1 VLDEFATGQ
10 QRDRELSGKALRLPS
25 PDDRDDAVFYGIMP
39 PITHML
45 SWLIRHHPD
54 SARHTIGEIIGEAER
69 RLDIP
74 REVSE
79 RSLSTALSLD
89 GELDK
94 ATRKEFLSPVLT
106 PGH

>member
-10 QRDRELSGKALRLPS
+10 QGDRGLSGKALRLAS
-25 PDDRDDAVFYGIMP
+25 PDDRDDVVFYGTMP

-45 SWLIRHHPD
+45 SWLVRHHPD

-69 RLDIP
+69 CLDIP

-79 RSLSTALSLD
+79 RSLSAALSLD
-89 GELDK
+89 GMLDK
-94 ATRKEFLSPVLT
+94 ATRKEFLNSVLT